1 MRCHLRG
8 DRGGGPPAW
17 WIPCAVTCVVT
28 DMFGHLRGTTTA
40 VTCVVAAEAD
50 HLRGGRRWTTCVV
63 DPICAVTC
71 VVTDMFGHLRG
82 GPLPLSPAW

>member
-1 MRCHLRG
+1 MVVAV
-8 DRGGGPPAW
+8 GPPAW
-17 WIPCAVTCVVT
+17 WIYACAVTCVVT
-28 DMFGHLRGTTTA
+28 DICLATCEVDHYTS
-40 VTCVVAAEAD
+40 VTCVVTEEAD